1 MTLSMIF
8 AWLAV
13 VFAVLAALRYPARK
27 LARAAKRPAM
37 NRVSHRLHVPTGIF
51 AAVFA
56 IAHGLL
62 AGNFPGEIPELAA
75 LLFTLNWGTLCLILM
90 LLLSFGC
97 MLKRVLKQKWMPLHR
112 LLTILLIAVLAVHL
126 FDVGIHLPE
135 RLFSQQDK
143 PGISVE
149 HKKNTPKP
157 NLSAASSMSAP
168 PTPTASPALLS
179 SEPAAET
186 EPPPTPEPTPTPEP
200 RPEPQNLFDGV
211 ALEDG
216 RYTGSAD
223 GYSSTITV
231 EVTVQDGAVVSIE
244 VVDEAESKR
253 YFARAEA
260 VLDEIVAAQSTD
272 VDAVTGATYSS
283 VGLMEAVR
291 DALQL

>member
-27 LARAAKRPAM
+27 LARAAKKPAV

-157 NLSAASSMSAP
+157 NLSAAPIMSVP

-186 EPPPTPEPTPTPEP
+186 EPTPTPEPT
-200 RPEPQNLFDGV
+200 PEPQNLFDGV

-283 VGLMEAVR
+283 QGLMEAVR